1 MGFPITV
8 ERWQCVPMAFSL
20 VTGISMHELMG
31 RLGHDGSEVVDPWMD
46 EPLRRRGFA
55 CQEMLSILP
64 EYGWAGTRLDL
75 GCRINSY
82 KKVETQ
88 YYYDLNYKTSGVLFL
103 SRRMHAVAWI
113 NGECRDHTGVLK
125 LDPEIT
131 CYVPLFKLAEITR
144 CQNQIKFEIT
154 EKIS

>member
-1 MGFPITV
+1 MVDSKI

-20 VTGISMHELMG
+20 VTGVSMNEFMG
-31 RLGHDGSEVVDPWMD
+31 RLGHDGSEIVDLSMPDPMC
-46 EPLRRRGFA
+46 RRGFA

-82 KKVETQ
+82 DKVETQ
-88 YYYDLNYKTSGVLFL
+88 YYYELNYQTSGVVFM
-103 SRRMHAVAWI
+103 SRRMHALAWI
-113 NGECRDHTGVLK
+113 NGQFRDYSGVVDV
-125 LDPEIT
+125 DPEIT
-131 CYVPLFKLAEITR
+131 CYVPLFRLTEITS
-144 CQNQIKFEIT
+144 CQNQINFKIA